1 VPPAF
6 LRGSP
11 LYGLNYLAGLPKLGL
26 KNEPKGL
33 MKKYIT
39 YAMAAL
45 FATIAVSIAAPNK
58 DAMMEKEKAAWQA
71 FKDKKSDEF
80 NKLLSPNFVAVYSD
94 GIQTKQKEIDSMQ
107 KWDMKSFALSDF
119 NLVMTDADTAL
130 VTYHVKVEGTAD
142 GKDAS
147 GTYNAG
153 SIWQMKKGEWHPIFH
168 TNMKEEKPAA
178 TQ

>member
-1 VPPAF
+1 
-6 LRGSP
+6 
-11 LYGLNYLAGLPKLGL
+11 
-26 KNEPKGL
+26 

-39 YAMAAL
+39 YAIAAS

-80 NKLLSPNFVAVYSD
+80 KKLLSPDFMAVYSD

-107 KWDMKSFALSDF
+107 KWEMKSFDLSDF
-119 NLVMTDADTAL
+119 NLAMTGKDTA
-130 VTYHVKVEGTAD
+130 VMTYHVKVEGTSD

-153 SIWQMKKGEWHPIFH
+153 SIWQMKNGEWHPIFH
-168 TNMKEEKPAA
+168 TNMKQEAATKPAA
-178 TQ
+178 Q

>member
-1 VPPAF
+1 
-6 LRGSP
+6 
-11 LYGLNYLAGLPKLGL
+11 
-26 KNEPKGL
+26 

-39 YAMAAL
+39 YAMIAF
-45 FATIAVSIAAPNK
+45 FATIAVSMAAPDK

-80 NKLLSPNFVAVYSD
+80 KKLLSADFMGVYSD
-94 GIQTKQKEIDSMQ
+94 GIQTLQKEMDSMQ
-107 KWDMKSFALSDF
+107 KWDMKSFSFSDF

-153 SIWQMKKGEWHPIFH
+153 SVWQMKDGEWHPIFH
-168 TNMKEEKPAA
+168 TNVKQEAA
-178 TQ
+178 AKRNRR